1 MLVEA
6 TWSANV
12 CLEIVEYSIES
23 VALRMSNKGSES
35 TVEASR
41 GRERTNRGCRSEPTE
56 AV

>member
-1 MLVEA
+1 M
-6 TWSANV
+6 SANV
-12 CLEIVEYSIES
+12 GLEIVEYSIES

-41 GRERTNRGCRSEPTE
+41 GRERTNRGCSSEPIE